1 MHYHHHYDHV
11 DKGWSEAGIGWLAS
25 GPKMREVC
33 LPHHKKQR
41 SAFPSHLMSYRE
53 TMERGPCQRVSLDS
67 QSIPLYG
74 LVRQAHISWAAHRID
89 WGGELEDT
97 VWRMGPTRIGFH
109 TRCSQAPARE
119 AMEY

>member
-1 MHYHHHYDHV
+1 MFATRVAEEGGGGVHYHHHYDHV

-41 SAFPSHLMSYRE
+41 SAFPSHRLMSYRE

-74 LVRQAHISWAAHRID
+74 LVRQGSHFLDSPPNRL
-89 WGGELEDT
+89 G
-97 VWRMGPTRIGFH
+97 R
-109 TRCSQAPARE
+109 
-119 AMEY
+119 